1 MKINHISKTLRSLFE
16 ELEHPTLVTP
26 SGYLDS
32 KRANE
37 LDETLNYLLVNNK
50 NLQILHYN
58 RKTYKYD
65 TEPIYMYFINVSHA
79 LKEAFIY
86 GFDIQNHILRNFFV
100 RNQALEKLL
109 IKNNNNN
116 IYRSTE
122 LYFVELMSDWLI

>member
-1 MKINHISKTLRSLFE
+1 
-16 ELEHPTLVTP
+16 
-26 SGYLDS
+26 
-32 KRANE
+32 
-37 LDETLNYLLVNNK
+37 
-50 NLQILHYN
+50 
-58 RKTYKYD
+58 
-65 TEPIYMYFINVSHA
+65 MYFINVSHA